1 MSEKKSNSILYL
13 FGGLLG
19 ALVGLIAAYLLEKSV
34 EQDGEDKILTSK
46 TISRIGIG
54 TVSFLYT
61 LIGKGK
67 GKGKGKKSFIK

>member
-19 ALVGLIAAYLLEKSV
+19 ALIGLLAAYLLEKSA
-34 EQDGEDKILTSK
+34 ELDGDDKILTSK
-46 TISRIGIG
+46 KISTIGIG

-61 LIGKGK
+61 LVKKGK
-67 GKGKGKKSFIK
+67 GKRRNIFIK

>member
-19 ALVGLIAAYLLEKSV
+19 ALIGLLAAYLLEKSA
-34 EQDGEDKILTSK
+34 ELDGDDKILTSK
-46 TISRIGIG
+46 KISAIGIG

-61 LIGKGK
+61 LVKKGK
-67 GKGKGKKSFIK
+67 GKGRNFFIK